1 MGHVLWQQDDEPDGL
16 YIIEAGIL
24 RAIYHFSDPARSIE
38 ESMVPGT
45 LAGELSAL
53 SGLPRNATTVVEQP
67 AVVWRLSMDA
77 MRRMEK
83 EEPELAREFLGLVLK
98 CEWSLL
104 LRQGRETDERSA
116 AAKVDYDILL
126 SALATRT

>member
-98 CEWSLL
+98 CE
-104 LRQGRETDERSA
+104 
-116 AAKVDYDILL
+116 
-126 SALATRT
+126 

>member
-1 MGHVLWQQDDEPDGL
+1 
-16 YIIEAGIL
+16 
-24 RAIYHFSDPARSIE
+24 
-38 ESMVPGT
+38 MVPGT

-104 LRQGRETDERSA
+104 LRRGRETDERSA